1 MFDYLIIGGGAAGLC
16 SALAAAKLAPQKSI
30 AVIEQADRVGK
41 KIAVTGNG
49 RCNITNRHITPER
62 YHSQN
67 MPAVSQILSAV
78 SSADTAQFFAGIG
91 IPFCFEENKGY
102 PASLQASSVTD
113 ALRFAAAATNIT
125 LILNTAVTSLAPK
138 NGLFVLQ
145 AKENETVHQFRT
157 KAVLVATGGLAGG
170 HKLGSTGSGYG
181 LLKNLGHRITPCSPA
196 IVQVKTQNSLTRQLK
211 GIKLFCQ
218 VTALQKN
225 KPVATEQGELLF
237 CDYGLSGPPVLQLS
251 RYVTEQKG
259 TALLLDLFPSTS
271 LTELTDQFFARRK
284 LLSYRPTEEFFTGL
298 LHKKVGRVLLQS
310 CGVSPGQPCKSISAE
325 ALKNVALL
333 CKQLPFA
340 VQGSTGYPNAQVTH
354 GGASLSEFSSKTL
367 MSKNVPGLFA
377 AGEVLDCDG
386 DCGGF
391 NLEWA
396 WRTGLLTARNAVQ
409 YLEKQH
415 AKV

>member
-16 SALAAAKLAPQKSI
+16 SALTAAKLAPQKNI

-49 RCNITNRHITPER
+49 RCNITNLHITKDR

-67 MPAVSQILSAV
+67 KSAVCQVLSAV

-91 IPFCFEENKGY
+91 IPFCFEADKGY
-102 PASLQASSVTD
+102 PASLQAASVTD
-113 ALRFAAAATNIT
+113 ALRFAADALGIN
-125 LILNTAVTSLAPK
+125 LILNTVVTDLTYQNDHFS
-138 NGLFVLQ
+138 LQ
-145 AKENETVHQFRT
+145 AKNGEKTLLFQSKT
-157 KAVLVATGGLAGG
+157 VLVATGGLAGG
-170 HKLGSTGSGYG
+170 HKLGSTGSGYT
-181 LLKNLGHRITPCSPA
+181 LLKNLGHHITPCSPA
-196 IVQVKTQNSLTRQLK
+196 IVQVKTQNNLTRQLK
-211 GIKLFCQ
+211 GIKLQCK
-218 VTALQKN
+218 VTAMQKN
-225 KPVATEQGELLF
+225 KTLATEQGEVLF

-251 RYVTEQKG
+251 RYVTEQKNS
-259 TALLLDLFPSTS
+259 TLLLDLFPA
-271 LTELTDQFFARRK
+271 TELPELTNQLFARRK
-284 LLSYRPTEEFFTGL
+284 LLFYRPTEEFFTGL

-310 CGVSPGQPCKSISAE
+310 CNVAPGQLCNSISAN

-340 VQGSTGYPNAQVTH
+340 VQGSTGFQNAQVTH
-354 GGASLSEFSSKTL
+354 GGASLFEFNPQTL
-367 MSKNVPGLFA
+367 MSKTVPGLLA

-396 WRTGLLTARNAVQ
+396 WRTGILTAQTAMH
-409 YLEKQH
+409 YLEKPY